1 MRRYLLPAAMVLL
14 GLIWGSSFLWIKI
27 AIGEIPPATLVAWR
41 MTLGAVGM
49 VAFLVAVGRR
59 VRSSRSSLGKLALL
73 GLVNTALPIFLIS
86 WGEQFIDSGTAAV
99 LNSFVPVFS
108 LLLAGVVLRTEPVNS
123 LRVGGV
129 VIGFGGA
136 ALLASREFALRA
148 DPSALIGTLA
158 VAVAA
163 ASYAAG
169 GSYARHSMRGM
180 HRYEVAA
187 GSLVFAAIY
196 AWILALG
203 VDGGVILPTQPG
215 PIIAVLWLGLI
226 GSFLAYLIYFL
237 LIERLG
243 ATVAGMV
250 TYTFPVVGVAL
261 GVIFL
266 HELLDWR
273 LAVGAALVL
282 VGIVV
287 VTLRYDARVRS
298 PAGRG
303 AE

>member
-1 MRRYLLPAAMVLL
+1 MRRYLLPAALVLL

-27 AIGEIPPATLVAWR
+27 AIGEIPPASLVAWR
-41 MTLGAVGM
+41 MTLGAAGM
-49 VAFLVAVGRR
+49 LAFLLAVGRR
-59 VRSSRSSLGKLALL
+59 LPSSRAGLAKLAVL
-73 GLVNTALPIFLIS
+73 GLINTALPIFLIS

-99 LNSFVPVFS
+99 FNSLMPLFS
-108 LLLAGVVLRTEPVNS
+108 LLLAGVVLKVEPVS
-123 LRVGGV
+123 ALRVTGV
-129 VIGFGGA
+129 AIGFGGA
-136 ALLASREFALRA
+136 VLLASRELALRA

-187 GSLVFAAIY
+187 GSLVFATIY
-196 AWILALG
+196 AWILAL
-203 VDGGVILPTQPG
+203 VADGGIILPTQPG

-226 GSFLAYLIYFL
+226 GSFIAYLLYFL

-250 TYTFPVVGVAL
+250 TYMFPVVGVAL

-266 HELLDWR
+266 GELLDWR
-273 LAVGAALVL
+273 LAAGTGLV
-282 VGIVV
+282 VAGIVV
-287 VTLRYDARVRS
+287 ATLRYDAGVRS
-298 PAGRG
+298 TAGRG

>member
-1 MRRYLLPAAMVLL
+1 MRRYLLPAALVLL

-27 AIGEIPPATLVAWR
+27 AIGEIPPASLVAWR
-41 MTLGAVGM
+41 MTLGAAGM
-49 VAFLVAVGRR
+49 LAFLLAVGRR
-59 VRSSRSSLGKLALL
+59 LPSSRAALAKLAVL
-73 GLVNTALPIFLIS
+73 GLINTALPIFLIS

-99 LNSFVPVFS
+99 FNSLMPLFS
-108 LLLAGVVLRTEPVNS
+108 LLLAGVVLKVEPVS
-123 LRVGGV
+123 ALRVTGV
-129 VIGFGGA
+129 AIGFGGA
-136 ALLASREFALRA
+136 VLLASRELALRA

-187 GSLVFAAIY
+187 GSLVFATIY
-196 AWILALG
+196 AWILAL
-203 VDGGVILPTQPG
+203 VADGGIILPTQPG

-226 GSFLAYLIYFL
+226 GSFIAYLLYFL

-250 TYTFPVVGVAL
+250 TYMFPVVGVAL

-266 HELLDWR
+266 GELLDWR
-273 LAVGAALVL
+273 LAAGTGLV
-282 VGIVV
+282 VAGIVV
-287 VTLRYDARVRS
+287 ATLRYDAGVRS
-298 PAGRG
+298 TAGRG

>member
-1 MRRYLLPAAMVLL
+1 MRRYLLPAGWILL

-41 MTLGAVGM
+41 MTLGAAGM
-49 VAFLVAVGRR
+49 VTFLVISGRR
-59 VRSSRSSLGKLALL
+59 LPTSGRTLAGLALL

-99 LNSFVPVFS
+99 FNSLAPLFS
-108 LLLAGVVLRTEPVNS
+108 LLLAGVVLRTEPVTP
-123 LRVGGV
+123 LRVAGV
-129 VIGFGGA
+129 LIGFGGA
-136 ALLASREFALRA
+136 AVLASREFALRA

-169 GSYARHSMRGM
+169 GSYARHSMLGT
-180 HRYEVAA
+180 HRYQVAA

-196 AWILALG
+196 AWILAL
-203 VDGGVILPTQPG
+203 VADGGVILPAQPG

-226 GSFLAYLIYFL
+226 GSFVAYLIYFL

-243 ATVAGMV
+243 ATVAAMV
-250 TYTFPVVGVAL
+250 TYTFPVTGVAL

-266 HELLDWR
+266 GELLDVR
-273 LAVGAALVL
+273 LAVGAGLVL

-287 VTLRYDARVRS
+287 AALRYDARVRS

>member
-1 MRRYLLPAAMVLL
+1 MRRYLLPAALVLL

-41 MTLGAVGM
+41 MTLGAAGM
-49 VAFLVAVGRR
+49 LAFLLAVRR
-59 VRSSRSSLGKLALL
+59 RLPSSRAALAKLALL
-73 GLVNTALPIFLIS
+73 GLINTALPIFLIS

-99 LNSFVPVFS
+99 FNSLMPLFS
-108 LLLAGVVLRTEPVNS
+108 LLLAGVVLKVEPVS
-123 LRVGGV
+123 ALRVTGV
-129 VIGFGGA
+129 AIGFGGA
-136 ALLASREFALRA
+136 VLLASRELALRA

-187 GSLVFAAIY
+187 GSLVFATIY
-196 AWILALG
+196 AWILAL
-203 VDGGVILPTQPG
+203 VADGGIILPTQPG

-226 GSFLAYLIYFL
+226 GSFIAYLLYFL

-250 TYTFPVVGVAL
+250 TYMFPVVGVAL

-266 HELLDWR
+266 GELLDWR
-273 LAVGAALVL
+273 LAAGTGLV
-282 VGIVV
+282 VAGIVV

-298 PAGRG
+298 TAGRG

>member
-1 MRRYLLPAAMVLL
+1 MRRYLLPAGWVLL

-41 MTLGAVGM
+41 MTLGAAGM
-49 VAFLVAVGRR
+49 VTFLVASGRR
-59 VRSSRSSLGKLALL
+59 IPSSRGDLAKLAVL
-73 GLVNTALPIFLIS
+73 GLINTALPIFLIS

-99 LNSFVPVFS
+99 FNSLAPLFS
-108 LLLAGVVLRTEPVNS
+108 LLLAGIVLKTEPVTA
-123 LRVGGV
+123 LRVTGV
-129 VIGFGGA
+129 LIGFGGA

-148 DPSALIGTLA
+148 DPSGLIGTLA

-196 AWILALG
+196 AWTLAL
-203 VDGGVILPTQPG
+203 VADGGVILPTQPG

-226 GSFLAYLIYFL
+226 GSFIAYLIYFL

-243 ATVAGMV
+243 ATVAAMV
-250 TYTFPVVGVAL
+250 TYSFPVVGVGL
-261 GVIFL
+261 GVVFL
-266 HELLDWR
+266 GELLDLR
-273 LAVGAALVL
+273 LAVGASLVL

-287 VTLRYDARVRS
+287 AALRYDARVRS

>member
-1 MRRYLLPAAMVLL
+1 MRRYLLPAGMVGL

-41 MTLGAVGM
+41 MTLGAAGM
-49 VAFLVAVGRR
+49 LAFLLATGRR
-59 VRSSRSSLGKLALL
+59 LPGSGAALRTLALL

-99 LNSFVPVFS
+99 FNSLMPLFS
-108 LLLAGVVLRTEPVNS
+108 LLLAGVVLKVEPVS
-123 LRVGGV
+123 GLRVTGV
-129 VIGFGGA
+129 VIGFAGA
-136 ALLASREFALRA
+136 VLLASRELALRA

-158 VAVAA
+158 VAIAA
-163 ASYAAG
+163 ACYAAG
-169 GSYARHSMRGM
+169 GSYARHSMRGI
-180 HRYEVAA
+180 HRYEAAA
-187 GSLVFAAIY
+187 GALFFAAIY
-196 AWILALG
+196 AWILAL
-203 VDGGVILPTQPG
+203 VADGGIILPTQPG

-226 GSFLAYLIYFL
+226 GSFIAYLIYFL

-261 GVIFL
+261 GVVFL
-266 HELLDWR
+266 HEILDWR
-273 LAVGAALVL
+273 LALGAALVVL
-282 VGIVV
+282 GIVV
-287 VTLRYDARVRS
+287 ATLRYDAGVRRA
-298 PAGRG
+298 AGRG

>member
-1 MRRYLLPAAMVLL
+1 MRRYLLPAALVLL

-41 MTLGAVGM
+41 MTLGAAGM
-49 VAFLVAVGRR
+49 LAFLLAVGRR
-59 VRSSRSSLGKLALL
+59 LPISRAALANLALL
-73 GLVNTALPIFLIS
+73 GLINTALPIFLIS

-99 LNSFVPVFS
+99 LNSLLPLFS
-108 LLLAGVVLRTEPVNS
+108 LLLAGVVLKTEPVS
-123 LRVGGV
+123 PLRVTGV
-129 VIGFGGA
+129 MIGFGGA

-158 VAVAA
+158 MAIAA
-163 ASYAAG
+163 ASYAVG

-196 AWILALG
+196 AWILALA
-203 VDGGVILPTQPG
+203 VDGGIILPTQPG

-226 GSFLAYLIYFL
+226 GSFIAYLIYFL

-250 TYTFPVVGVAL
+250 SYIFPVVGVAL

-266 HELLDWR
+266 RELLDWR
-273 LAVGAALVL
+273 LAVGTGLV
-282 VGIVV
+282 VAGIVV
-287 VTLRYDARVRS
+287 ATLRYDARVRS
-298 PAGRG
+298 TAGRG

>member
-1 MRRYLLPAAMVLL
+1 MRRYLLPAGWVVL

-41 MTLGAVGM
+41 MTLGAAGLVT
-49 VAFLVAVGRR
+49 FLVASGRR
-59 VRSSRSSLGKLALL
+59 LPSARRDLAKLAVL
-73 GLVNTALPIFLIS
+73 GLINTALPIFLIS

-99 LNSFVPVFS
+99 FNSLAPLFS
-108 LLLAGVVLRTEPVNS
+108 LLLAGMVLKTEPVTG
-123 LRVGGV
+123 LRISGV
-129 VIGFGGA
+129 LIGFGGA

-148 DPSALIGTLA
+148 DSSALIGTLA

-196 AWILALG
+196 AWTLAL
-203 VDGGVILPTQPG
+203 VADGGVILPTQPG

-226 GSFLAYLIYFL
+226 GSFIAYLIYFL

-243 ATVAGMV
+243 ATVAAMV

-261 GVIFL
+261 GVVFL
-266 HELLDWR
+266 GEVLDLR
-273 LAVGAALVL
+273 LAVGAGLVL
-282 VGIVV
+282 AGIVV
-287 VTLRYDARVRS
+287 AALRYDARVRS